1 MAAPITKKY
10 SLNIKGILVIDK
22 DNGLGIE
29 IEGADEC
36 LSLDVL
42 MADFADKTVKISV
55 AYDEEYGTAE

>member
-10 SLNIKGILVIDK
+10 SLNIKGILVMDGEH
-22 DNGLGIE
+22 GLGIE
-29 IEGADEC
+29 VEGSNEC

-55 AYDEEYGTAE
+55 ACDEEYGAE